1 MLDSVSR
8 AQHYS
13 VESAVLPSEVE
24 QLPDLTGY
32 LKYAGDPTWA
42 RVRLDATTAW
52 QDAKPEALRSRDA
65 RPQIVMDA
73 SHE

>member
-8 AQHYS
+8 SQHYS

-24 QLPDLTGY
+24 QLPDLAGY
-32 LKYAGDPTWA
+32 LKCAGDPTWA
-42 RVRLDATTAW
+42 RVRLDARHAW
-52 QDAKPEALRSRDA
+52 QVAKPEALRSRDA
-65 RPQIVMDA
+65 RAKTILDA